1 MGLAAAAE
9 GPVVVG
15 REVHGET
22 MFWLTRRTIRR
33 LIDTERVFASIES
46 AELRTSGE
54 IRVCIAPCFWGSVE
68 QAADRAFVRLGM
80 TKTREHNGVLFFVVP
95 SRRAFVVLGDGGI
108 HARVGQAFW
117 DEVAAVLSEHF
128 RRGEFTS
135 GLVAGIS
142 KAADVLATHFPHDAA
157 RDTNE
162 LSDEIDIA
170 GRS

>member
-1 MGLAAAAE
+1 MVSAAAAE
-9 GPVVVG
+9 GPAAVG
-15 REVHGET
+15 REVHGEA
-22 MFWLTRRTIRR
+22 MLWLTRRKIRK
-33 LIDTERVFASIES
+33 LIDTERVLASIRS

-54 IRVCIAPCFWGSVE
+54 IRVSIAPFFWGSVE
-68 QAADRAFVRLGM
+68 RAADRAFVRLGM

-108 HARVGQAFW
+108 HGRVGQAFW
-117 DEVAAVLSEHF
+117 DEVAAVLSERF

-142 KAADVLATHFPHDAA
+142 KAADKLAAHFPHDAA

-170 GRS
+170 